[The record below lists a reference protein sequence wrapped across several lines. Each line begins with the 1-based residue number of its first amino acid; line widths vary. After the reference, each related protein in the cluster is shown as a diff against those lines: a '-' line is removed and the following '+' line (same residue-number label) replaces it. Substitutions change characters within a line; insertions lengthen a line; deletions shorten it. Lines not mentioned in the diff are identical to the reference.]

1 MLVQNGLNFGN
12 LYDTPY
18 LYIINNKISVNQG
31 KFDRRTL
38 ILQHFTNKMNLK
50 SYVSSI
56 DLIRKMIIFSS
67 GIIYIILAYL

>member
-1 MLVQNGLNFGN
+1 MQVQNGLNFGN

-18 LYIINNKISVNQG
+18 LYIINNEISVIQG
-31 KFDRRTL
+31 KFDRSSR

-56 DLIRKMIIFSS
+56 DLIRKIIKFSS
-67 GIIYIILAYL
+67 GVIYIILAYL

>member
-1 MLVQNGLNFGN
+1 MLLQNGLNCGN

-18 LYIINNKISVNQG
+18 LYIINNEISVNRG
-31 KFDRRTL
+31 KFDRSTF

-56 DLIRKMIIFSS
+56 DLIRKIIIF
-67 GIIYIILAYL
+67 

>member
-1 MLVQNGLNFGN
+1 MVLIFGN

-31 KFDRRTL
+31 KFDRRTC
-38 ILQHFTNKMNLK
+38 ILQHFTNKMNLI

-67 GIIYIILAYL
+67 GVIYIILAYL